1 MYKRLLSFIT
11 ASNILAN
18 NQYGFSENH
27 SIYIALLNLVDQIT
41 NELDN
46 KQFSLGIFIDLSKA
60 FDALDHEILISKLNH
75 YNQPTNGFT
84 AILKNVSNLLL
95 LIVFHLTKKLLSV
108 VSFKVHFR
116 SPVVYFIC

>member
-18 NQYGFSENH
+18 NQYDFRKNH
-27 SIYIALLNLVDQIT
+27 STYMALLNRVDQIT

-60 FDALDHEILISKLNH
+60 FDTLDHAILNSKLN
-75 YNQPTNGFT
+75 YYGVRGT
-84 AILKNVSNLLL
+84 ANKWFYS
-95 LIVFHLTKKLLSV
+95 S
-108 VSFKVHFR
+108 R
-116 SPVVYFIC
+116 

>member
-18 NQYGFSENH
+18 SKYGFRENQ
-27 SIYIALLNLVDQIT
+27 STYMALLNRVDKIT

-60 FDALDHEILISKLNH
+60 FDTLDHDILISKLN
-75 YNQPTNGFT
+75 YYGVRGT
-84 AILKNVSNLLL
+84 A
-95 LIVFHLTKKLLSV
+95 KKWFYSYL
-108 VSFKVHFR
+108 
-116 SPVVYFIC
+116 